1 MDTKKIT
8 SDLLS
13 SGLTQQQLASLVPCS
28 QSTIAAFVSGTR
40 GSNPTYVIAT
50 RLLALHAERC
60 GVAATA
66 ARDLGHAGR
75 QPPSTANIFDTVPSN
90 AVIVVAGKP

>member
-13 SGLTQQQLASLVPCS
+13 SGLTQRQLADLVPCS
-28 QSTIAAFVSGTR
+28 QSTIAAFINGTR

-60 GVAATA
+60 GVATNGTTTITTN
-66 ARDLGHAGR
+66 L
-75 QPPSTANIFDTVPSN
+75 SN
-90 AVIVVAGKP
+90 SEG